1 MLEREGEIID
11 WRNKFANR
19 LEAFCILEYIRKN
32 RQRLERRLGALRV
45 SQNLVSTPL
54 EPRHDCP
61 FH

>member
-19 LEAFCILEYIRKN
+19 LEALCILEYIKKTGLVWN
-32 RQRLERRLGALRV
+32 DGSGALRV